1 MIKIFLLLITIFN
14 LYADD
19 TIVQTKE
26 NVLRIQ
32 NMIELEEKI
41 AENYEKYLLNEFT
54 FPSMENLVNDTYL
67 GSNFSVV
74 NKFGSENI
82 SFIDSS
88 KNDEDGFKIKY
99 AVTNNVEL
107 YVKELYER
115 DLYRINTHA
124 YKVTDKAY
132 VLIKLKSKEA
142 QNIYRILKSGF
153 LIAKTCS
160 DSLKNS
166 YCSYDSSTI
175 RWYNS
180 ASNWIE
186 YSKKDFEDGNVTIV
200 NSNVIFDTKLNNLKV
215 GAYIYIENSA
225 KYVKIIDNKILKV
238 D

>member
-1 MIKIFLLLITIFN
+1 MKKIFLLVITIFN
-14 LYADD
+14 LHADV
-19 TIVQTKE
+19 IVEKKE

-41 AENYEKYLLNEFT
+41 AENFEKYLLNEFT
-54 FPSMENLVNDTYL
+54 FPSMENLINDTYL

-74 NKFGSENI
+74 NRFGSENI
-82 SFIDSS
+82 SFIESS
-88 KNDEDGFKIKY
+88 KNDIDGFKIKY

-124 YKVTDKAY
+124 YKDSDKAY
-132 VLIKLKSKEA
+132 VLIKLKSKEVK
-142 QNIYRILKSGF
+142 NIYKILKSGS

-166 YCSYDSSTI
+166 YCSYDSGTI
-175 RWYNS
+175 RWYNN

-186 YSKKDFEDGNVTIV
+186 YSKTDFEDGNVTIV
-200 NSNVIFDTKLNNLKV
+200 SSNVLFDTKLNDLKV
-215 GAYIYIENSA
+215 GAYIFIENSA

-238 D
+238 E